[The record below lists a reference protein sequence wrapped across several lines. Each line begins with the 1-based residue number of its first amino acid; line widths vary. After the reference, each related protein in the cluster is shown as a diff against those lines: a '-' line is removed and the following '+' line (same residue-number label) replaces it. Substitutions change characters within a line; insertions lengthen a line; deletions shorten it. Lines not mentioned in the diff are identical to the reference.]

1 MFAGDGNVL
10 DVKYLQ
16 VCDCVSGFGLSQ
28 LQAGKTSKSRVY
40 A

>member
-1 MFAGDGNVL
+1 MLAGDGNVL

-16 VCDCVSGFGLSQ
+16 VWNCVSGFGFSH
-28 LQAGKTSKSRVY
+28 LQAGKTSKTGVY